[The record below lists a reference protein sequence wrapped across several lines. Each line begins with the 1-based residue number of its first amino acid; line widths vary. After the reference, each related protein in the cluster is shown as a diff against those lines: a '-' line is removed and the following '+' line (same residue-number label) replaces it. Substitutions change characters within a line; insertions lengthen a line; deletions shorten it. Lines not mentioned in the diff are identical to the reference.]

1 MNSLLK
7 NYFILYVLQQSLWGL
22 KFNFNIF
29 NAKHCCEYLYKQQKN
44 SHDYCFLLS
53 TILFYQIDA

>member
-7 NYFILYVLQQSLWGL
+7 NYFILYVLQQGLWGL

-29 NAKHCCEYLYKQQKN
+29 NAKRCFKYLYKQQKTAM
-44 SHDYCFLLS
+44 
-53 TILFYQIDA
+53 TIAFFYPQSPHKQHRP

>member
-7 NYFILYVLQQSLWGL
+7 NYFILYVLQQGLWGL

-29 NAKHCCEYLYKQQKN
+29 NAERCFNIFIGNKK
-44 SHDYCFLLS
+44 SHNYCFFQS
-53 TILFYQIDA
+53 TFPFCRIGV

>member
-29 NAKHCCEYLYKQQKN
+29 NAKRCFKYLYRQQE
-44 SHDYCFLLS
+44 
-53 TILFYQIDA
+53 QP